1 MNQAKII
8 LNKNEELRIL
18 EGHAWVYNNEV
29 KSIEGTFESGDIVDV
44 YSSNRQFLGQGFI
57 NSASKIFVRLITRQT
72 FEITKDY
79 FRDAIRSALNRRLET
94 GYLDHFRALF
104 GEADFVPGLIV
115 DKYGEYLSIQ
125 VLSYGIEKRK
135 QMFVDI
141 LVEIFHPLGIYERSD
156 VPVREK
162 EGLPLFK
169 GCIYGHVPPH
179 VRIKELDIEFDID
192 IQNGQK
198 TGAFLDQYH
207 NHLLIREYARGK
219 KVLDCFSH
227 IGQFALHAKKANALE
242 VEAVDISSTACEQ
255 IRHNANLNQLEIS
268 VTQANVFELL
278 RNYVALQRKFD
289 IIILD
294 PPAFTKTL
302 SKLDQAYKGY
312 KEINLQAMKLLEDG
326 GILISASC
334 SHYMNPSLFFE
345 MLIDA
350 KKDANKIIQMVDFRI
365 QSSDH
370 PTLLGS
376 EETLYLKLAVL
387 RVFSF
392 EGETHDHSID

>member
-169 GCIYGHVPPH
+169 GCIYGQVPPH